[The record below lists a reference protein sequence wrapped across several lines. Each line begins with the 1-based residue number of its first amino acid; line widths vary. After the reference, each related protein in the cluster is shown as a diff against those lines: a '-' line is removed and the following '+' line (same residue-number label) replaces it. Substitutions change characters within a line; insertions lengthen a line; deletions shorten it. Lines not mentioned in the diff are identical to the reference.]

1 MKSIPNEKKG
11 IYDLSMLFSFIAKNA
26 DAIKKCISESI
37 SRNVYVVMAQPID
50 ERVPPFIL
58 QMYGTNGTFT
68 AQDVVRR
75 WHYTK
80 LELEKYVIYIVIS
93 MAVSFW
99 FSDHEKTFVLCKHII

>member
-26 DAIKKCISESI
+26 DAIKKCISEPI

-75 WHYTK
+75 WHFTK
-80 LELEKYVIYIVIS
+80 LELEKYVIYIV
-93 MAVSFW
+93 MAVLFW
-99 FSDHEKTFVLCKHII
+99 FLDHEKTFVLCKHII